1 MTVGRGALLCGTMSK
16 GTAIMWVSAWLWAA
30 AAALASVP
38 LDDPEA
44 PGAAAAAGDRGL
56 VYWDL
61 ESAEAALRQGF
72 PGMARRF
79 FEAALA
85 AELPEDAREAILLL
99 YASALIALGAFAEA
113 EEVLESYPRQE
124 EPEWLLRRAYTA
136 FYADDVE
143 AAGEI
148 LSRFPPSDLEADDRA
163 WYFLLEALLLA
174 RAGDGAGASSRFDQA
189 SQLAPSPTLRSQF
202 EVMRIRA
209 EMEAGTSAG
218 VSELRAT
225 ERSMRGQRGG
235 FEAARLLAIALHS
248 EGRTSDAVEV
258 LDRQLRSPGLAEAGL
273 RPPFL
278 LLMGMVS
285 GEDTGRGRLA
295 LRQLVVAEADR
306 DLRETAL
313 YLLAHGPL
321 AGEERPEFDTFLTD
335 LVENHPAHPLRDQ
348 VLALRALRRAAQ
360 GSFEGAEADAMLLLE
375 EFPGSPLVRHA
386 HRLLAY
392 LNWSREPPRYRTAA
406 DYLNR
411 LRGEM
416 EPGVTRA
423 RLGVL
428 MGDCYFKNRDYAAAS
443 DVYAEVF
450 RELPAEERSALVLPW
465 VVADIRSGR
474 FDRARATLDEAA
486 VTGGLDVAARWR
498 AEWNLI
504 DAMRRAERSDEALA
518 RVESLVSG
526 AAETG
531 MPPDLSVRFRWLE
544 ARLALD
550 AGQTERAVELADG
563 LLAYL
568 AGAEERVREV
578 APGGEREGL
587 PLVVEAEPVPV
598 ASHVLLLKGE
608 AFYAQG
614 DAEAGNAVFE
624 DLRERYPAS
633 GPAILSFLIS
643 ARDFGAG
650 ESLGA
655 AQQTLRQLAD
665 EYRESEYAPIAL
677 WETAIYAERRGTNSA
692 LRDAV
697 TTLEDLIQRY
707 PGHPLVF
714 YARLKQADIS
724 RKLNDFGSALML
736 YERMLRAYPE
746 HPERYRAEMGRADC
760 LLARGSVDEGSV
772 EDAALVYE
780 RIVDLPTVPYD
791 ARVEAGVKLAVALR
805 LLGRGEEAGRVLW
818 TVRTRFDPSLNGDV
832 RLERQGR
839 YWLARA
845 LLELAAEAEEAGDT
859 GAAQRLYA
867 AVVEGGLPGRATAL
881 ARLERFE

>member
-1 MTVGRGALLCGTMSK
+1 MMK
-16 GTAIMWVSAWLWAA
+16 GTAIVVVWVWLWAA
-30 AAALASVP
+30 VAVCAAVP
-38 LDDPEA
+38 LDE
-44 PGAAAAAGDRGL
+44 PGAPDAEAAAEERGRI
-56 VYWDL
+56 YWDL
-61 ESAEAALRQGF
+61 ESARAALRQGF

-85 AELPEDAREAILLL
+85 ADLPEEAREEMQLP

-113 EEVLESYPRQE
+113 GDVLDSYPRQD
-124 EPEWLLRRAYTA
+124 EPAWLLRRAFTTLYEDD
-136 FYADDVE
+136 ADGARE
-143 AAGEI
+143 L
-148 LSRFPPSDLEADDRA
+148 LSRFPPTDLGADDRA

-174 RAGDGAGASSRFDQA
+174 QSGDGSGASSRFEQA
-189 SQLAPSPTLRSQF
+189 SQLAVSPTLRTQF
-202 EVMRIRA
+202 EVLRLRA
-209 EMEAGTSAG
+209 EMEAGTSAS

-258 LDRQLRSPGLAEAGL
+258 LDRQLRSPSLAETGL
-273 RPPFL
+273 RPSFL
-278 LLMGMVS
+278 LLMGMIS

-295 LRQLVVAEADR
+295 LRQLFVADADR
-306 DLRETAL
+306 AQRETAL

-321 AGEERPEFDTFLTD
+321 ADGSRPEFDTFLTD
-335 LVENHPAHPLRDQ
+335 LLENHPEHPLRDQ
-348 VLALRALRRAAQ
+348 VLVLRALRRASA
-360 GSFEGAEADAMLLLE
+360 GSFEGAEADATLLLE

-411 LRGEM
+411 LRAEM
-416 EPGVTRA
+416 EPGAARA
-423 RLGVL
+423 RLGIL

-450 RELPAEERSALVLPW
+450 RGLPAEERSALVLPW

-486 VTGGLDVAARWR
+486 AAGGLEAAARWR

-504 DAMRRAERSDEALA
+504 DAMRRAGRSDEALA
-518 RVESLVSG
+518 RAEALVG
-526 AAETG
+526 GAETD
-531 MPPDLSVRFRWLE
+531 MPSDLAVRFRWLE

-550 AGQTERAVELADG
+550 AGQTERAVALADG

-568 AGAEERVREV
+568 EGSDERVREV
-578 APGGEREGL
+578 VPGGGREGL

-608 AFYAQG
+608 AYYAEG
-614 DAEAGNAVFE
+614 DTEAGNMVFE

-650 ESLGA
+650 DSLGA

-736 YERMLRAYPE
+736 YERMLRAYPD
-746 HPERYRAEMGRADC
+746 HPERYRVEMGRGDC
-760 LLARGSVDEGSV
+760 LLARGSVDEGSL

-780 RIVDLPTVPYD
+780 RIVDLPSAPYD

-805 LLGRGEEAGRVLW
+805 LLGRTDEAGRALW
-818 TVRTRFDPSLNGDV
+818 TVRTRFDPSLNADV

-845 LLELAAEAEEAGDT
+845 LLELAAEAEEEGNV
-859 GAAQRLYA
+859 GGAQRLYTA
-867 AVVEGGLPGRATAL
+867 ILEGGLPGRATARS
-881 ARLERFE
+881 RLERFE

>member
-1 MTVGRGALLCGTMSK
+1 MSGAGYCVVTMLK
-16 GTAIMWVSAWLWAA
+16 ATAIVVVSGWLWAA
-30 AAALASVP
+30 AVSAAVP
-38 LDDPEA
+38 LDDPGA
-44 PGAAAAAGDRGL
+44 PDAAEAAAERGRI
-56 VYWDL
+56 YWDL
-61 ESAEAALRQGF
+61 ESAHAALEQGF

-85 AELPEDAREAILLL
+85 ADLAEEAREAILLP

-113 EEVLESYPRQE
+113 ADALESYPRQD
-124 EPEWLLRRAYTA
+124 EPEWLLRRAFTA
-136 FYADDVE
+136 FFADETDG
-143 AAGEI
+143 AREI
-148 LSRFPPSDLEADDRA
+148 LSRFPPTGLGPDDRA

-174 RAGDGAGASSRFDQA
+174 RTGDGSGASSRFEQA
-189 SQLAPSPTLRSQF
+189 SQLAASPTLRTQF
-202 EVMRIRA
+202 EVMRLRA
-209 EMEAGTSAG
+209 EMEAGTSAS

-235 FEAARLLAIALHS
+235 FEAARLLAIALQS

-258 LDRQLRSPGLAEAGL
+258 LDRQLRSPGLAETGL
-273 RPPFL
+273 RPSFL
-278 LLMGMVS
+278 LLMGMIS
-285 GEDTGRGRLA
+285 GEETGRGRLA
-295 LRQLVVAEADR
+295 LRQLVLADADR
-306 DLRETAL
+306 AQRETAIH
-313 YLLAHGPL
+313 LLARGPL
-321 AGEERPEFDTFLTD
+321 TDGSRPEFDTFLTN
-335 LVENHPAHPLRDQ
+335 LLEEHPEHPLRDQ
-348 VLALRALRRAAQ
+348 VLMLRALRRAAA
-360 GSFEGAEADAMLLLE
+360 GAFEGAEADAMRLLE

-392 LNWSREPPRYRTAA
+392 LNWSRELPRYRTAA

-411 LRGEM
+411 LRAET
-416 EPGVTRA
+416 EPGPERA

-428 MGDCYFKNRDYAAAS
+428 MGDCYFKNRDYGAAS
-443 DVYAEVF
+443 DVYAEVY
-450 RELPAEERSALVLPW
+450 RELPAEERPGLILPW

-486 VTGGLDVAARWR
+486 APGRLEEAVRWR

-504 DAMRRAERSDEALA
+504 DAMRRAGRSDEALA
-518 RVESLVSG
+518 RVENLVGEAVEAGIPSG
-526 AAETG
+526 LA
-531 MPPDLSVRFRWLE
+531 VRFRWLE

-550 AGQTERAVELADG
+550 AGQTERAVALADG

-568 AGAEERVREV
+568 EGAEERVREV
-578 APGGEREGL
+578 APGGGREGL
-587 PLVVEAEPVPV
+587 PLVVQAEPVPV

-608 AFYAQG
+608 AYYAQG
-614 DAEAGNAVFE
+614 DTEAGNAVFE
-624 DLRERYPAS
+624 DLRVRYPAS

-650 ESLGA
+650 DSLGA
-655 AQQTLRQLAD
+655 AQQTLRRLAD

-736 YERMLRAYPE
+736 YERMLRAYSD
-746 HPERYRAEMGRADC
+746 HPERYRVEMGRADC

-780 RIVDLPTVPYD
+780 RIVDMPSAPYD

-805 LLGRGEEAGRVLW
+805 LLGRQDEAGRALW
-818 TVRTRFDPSLNGDV
+818 TVRTRFDPSLNADV

-845 LLELAAEAEEAGDT
+845 LLELAAEAEEAGDA
-859 GAAQRLYA
+859 GAALRLYT